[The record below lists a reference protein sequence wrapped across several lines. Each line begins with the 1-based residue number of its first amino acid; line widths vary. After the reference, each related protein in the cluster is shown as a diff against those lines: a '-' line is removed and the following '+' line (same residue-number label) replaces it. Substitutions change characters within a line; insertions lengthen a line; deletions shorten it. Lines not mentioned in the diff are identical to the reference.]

1 MGAAPTGAQYA
12 IRPWELGRDLLVY
25 LASRGV
31 GIFSPTAIVGN
42 TLFMTQMPDTPVVA
56 GALVPDAAPAPRG
69 GLSRPHYTLYLRDTH
84 PASGGARAALA
95 FEALHE
101 LRPSLANYDAFTTC
115 DGLPSSFTFNSNRFP
130 VHVLN
135 ISVAGMVRRA

>member
-12 IRPWELGRDLLVY
+12 IRPWDLGRSLLVY

-31 GIFSPTAIVGN
+31 GIYNPDAIIGN
-42 TLFMTQMPDTPVVA
+42 TLFMDQMPDAPVVA

-69 GLSRPHYTLYLRDTH
+69 GLSRPHYTLYLRDTDVT
-84 PASGGARAALA
+84 SGGTRAALA

-101 LRPSLANYDAFTTC
+101 IRPLLADYHVFITC
-115 DGLPSSFTFNSNRFP
+115 DGLPSSYMKNVNRFP

-135 ISVAGMVRRA
+135 ISTAGMVKRA